1 MELQFNGPLYNEIL
15 GIRNN
20 FFSLAKIVVKCMK
33 QNLDLMKSLLYNTI
47 HRWKDQIYLY
57 TVDKCQHVIKDE
69 CQTDQQG

>member
-1 MELQFNGPLYNEIL
+1 
-15 GIRNN
+15 
-20 FFSLAKIVVKCMK
+20 MK

-47 HRWKDQIYLY
+47 HRWKDQICLY